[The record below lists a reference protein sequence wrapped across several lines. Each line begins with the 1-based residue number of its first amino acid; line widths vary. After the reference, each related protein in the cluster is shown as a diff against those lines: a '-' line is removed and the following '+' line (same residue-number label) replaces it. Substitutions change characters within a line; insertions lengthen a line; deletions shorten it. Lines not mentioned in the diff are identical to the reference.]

1 MPTVEAILD
10 SYASQ
15 HFRIKHQTFA
25 PSEANQ
31 KDTNLKGF
39 IISAWSP
46 KGEELTLEEN
56 EQLGR
61 QLLLELSRSKE
72 EYKFERVTVFEKTKA
87 WVEDA
92 YLIENITKTK
102 AKALA
107 RKLKQKALIQ
117 IAGSTATVHLTRSS
131 ETRTFNIHEI
141 KSFFGCPAQENG
153 VENNRHCKQYGYWS
167 TSNAISALIE
177 WKRNLTVV
185 TSRLGCTTCA
195 NVTAHPNVLV
205 QTTLRKERDN
215 IIVHNRFS
223 ENPWIRVPAN

>member
-61 QLLLELSRSKE
+61 QLLLELSRSNE
-72 EYKFERVTVFEKTKA
+72 DIKFERITVFE
-87 WVEDA
+87 
-92 YLIENITKTK
+92 KTK

-141 KSFFGCPAQENG
+141 KSFFGCPAQEKG
-153 VENNRHCKQYGYWS
+153 VENNKHCKQYGYWS